1 MSVNGTTIVEPVSIT
16 DVRTVL
22 GESAYDLASLCRSS
36 RINKWARYKP
46 VISSRTDITTRAQ
59 YEQMASQFTVNWGF
73 ERTGF
78 ISGTSIAALAA
89 AAEAGGADWKYNR
102 PVSGVCRLG
111 DFAGY
116 NHAALPPCSLSLPS
130 GTQLKGTQYTLSLT
144 TAPRNGGLGLSDFK
158 DALGGDNNWAS
169 MKWAVATI
177 KGRNSTSES
186 VTLER
191 LMSAD
196 QSFDTTRTLS
206 TLGEYEL
213 LVMITNAP
221 SADAAG
227 GAYYYLLIPGGY
239 TKVNVISAWLTV
251 SFSGFS
257 RGYNSSNSVITS
269 LSIRYSIQNNTDVT
283 ATVGLFILCKPKSS
297 SLVGD
302 PQVNRTLS
310 VVAHG
315 VETGTLSV
323 AVSVPVNE
331 QNGYE
336 ACVGYLYAGTYHYF
350 NTSGEE
356 VDSVSDA
363 WTELGSVVVGPP
375 VVGGD
380 VTQVG

>member
-1 MSVNGTTIVEPVSIT
+1 MKAPRSAYAQINNILVVEVVRKSGTVLNNYVARFLKGTTDAGGYSTT
-16 DVRTVL
+16 DA
-22 GESAYDLASLCRSS
+22 G
-36 RINKWARYKP
+36 
-46 VISSRTDITTRAQ
+46 
-59 YEQMASQFTVNWGF
+59 
-73 ERTGF
+73 
-78 ISGTSIAALAA
+78 LAA
-89 AAEAGGADWKYNR
+89 AIKELFYLDHLMR
-102 PVSGVCRLG
+102 IR
-111 DFAGY
+111 
-116 NHAALPPCSLSLPS
+116 
-130 GTQLKGTQYTLSLT
+130 
-144 TAPRNGGLGLSDFK
+144 RNGGLGLSDFK

-177 KGRNSTSES
+177 KGRNSTAES
-186 VTLER
+186 VTMER

-221 SADAAG
+221 SANAAG

-239 TKVNVISAWLTV
+239 SKVNVISAWLTV

-269 LSIRYSIQNNTDVT
+269 LSIRYSIQNNTDVA
-283 ATVGLFILCKPKSS
+283 ATVGLFILCKPKSAV
-297 SLVGD
+297 LVGD

-315 VETGTLSV
+315 VVTGTLSV

-331 QNGYE
+331 QNSYE

-363 WTELGSVVVGPP
+363 WTDLGLIIN
-375 VVGGD
+375 
-380 VTQVG
+380 